1 MILLPRNL
9 RLILKSDTPFLLSSA
24 VRKTGIILDVYLMQY
39 MIRRLTKMKYT
50 IRYNHYHMTYKENI
64 PKYSVPLYHA
74 IGNTQISYKTIL
86 KWSSADFQK
95 FIIDYSSSFLSYRLS
110 KVIATLH
117 ANIMWYLISKDNVIK
132 RITTSIK
139 FTLNLHQITVL
150 RVSSTSQFLMLCL

>member
-50 IRYNHYHMTYKENI
+50 IRYKHYHMTYKENI

-86 KWSSADFQK
+86 K
-95 FIIDYSSSFLSYRLS
+95 
-110 KVIATLH
+110 
-117 ANIMWYLISKDNVIK
+117 
-132 RITTSIK
+132 
-139 FTLNLHQITVL
+139 
-150 RVSSTSQFLMLCL
+150 